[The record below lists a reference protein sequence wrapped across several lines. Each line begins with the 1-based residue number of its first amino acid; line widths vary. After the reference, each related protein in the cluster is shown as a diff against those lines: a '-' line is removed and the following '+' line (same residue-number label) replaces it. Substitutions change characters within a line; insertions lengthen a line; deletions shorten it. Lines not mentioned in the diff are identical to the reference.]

1 MVGNVIVG
9 QSGGPTSVI
18 NSSLVGVYKTAK
30 DRGAN
35 KVYGMLHGIK
45 GLLDGQY
52 VDLSE
57 HIKTTLD
64 IDLLKRTPS
73 SFLGSCRYKLP
84 EICDNKEVYEQI
96 FAKLKEL
103 EISAF
108 FYIGGND
115 KIFKILNDLDI
126 KYFFYIGGNDSMD
139 TIKKLSDYAILI
151 NSDIKFMGVPKTI
164 DNDLAIT
171 DHTPGYGSAA
181 KFIAASLKEIIRDG
195 LVYDYPTITIVEIMG
210 RNAGW
215 LTAAAAL
222 SRSDDCEGVDMIYLP
237 EKVFDIADFME
248 QVKKRSA
255 TGKSL
260 VIAVSEGIKVADGRY
275 VFELADH
282 VEFVDA
288 FGHKQ
293 LAGSAKFLADKIGSE
308 LGIKT
313 RALEF
318 STLQRCAAHMT
329 SRTDITEAF
338 QVGGAA
344 VKAAFEGETGK
355 VVVLKRVSDD
365 PYICITETHDVHKIA
380 NIEKKIPLEWIT
392 DDAYV
397 TDDLIHYIRPLIQA
411 ELSPIMVD
419 GLPRHLR
426 LGDE

>member
-1 MVGNVIVG
+1 MIGNVIVG

-52 VDLSE
+52 VELSE
-57 HIKTTLD
+57 HIRTTLD

-84 EICDNKEVYEQI
+84 EICDNEDVYKQI
-96 FAKLKEL
+96 FAKLEEL
-103 EISAF
+103 EITA
-108 FYIGGND
+108 
-115 KIFKILNDLDI
+115 
-126 KYFFYIGGNDSMD
+126 FFYIGGNDSMD

-222 SRSDDCEGVDMIYLP
+222 AKSDDCEGVDMIYLP
-237 EKVFDIADFME
+237 EKVFDIDNFMAR
-248 QVKKRSA
+248 VKEKSA
-255 TGKSL
+255 SNKSL
-260 VIAVSEGIKVADGRY
+260 VIAISEGIKVADGRY

-293 LAGSAKFLADKIGSE
+293 LAGSAKFLSDKIGAE
-308 LGIKT
+308 LGMKT

-365 PYICITETHDVHKIA
+365 PYICVTETHDVHKIA

-392 DDAYV
+392 DDDYV

-426 LGDE
+426 LEL

>member
-57 HIKTTLD
+57 HSKTTLD

-103 EISAF
+103 EISA
-108 FYIGGND
+108 
-115 KIFKILNDLDI
+115 
-126 KYFFYIGGNDSMD
+126 FFYIGGNDSMD